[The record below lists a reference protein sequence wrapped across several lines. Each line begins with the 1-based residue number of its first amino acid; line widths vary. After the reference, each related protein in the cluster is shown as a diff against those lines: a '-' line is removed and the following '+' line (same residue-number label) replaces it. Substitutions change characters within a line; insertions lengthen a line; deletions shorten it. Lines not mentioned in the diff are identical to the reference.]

1 MCSRNTDKFYLVNLA
16 YLWSFCSLGEF
27 FYKISCKTFGV
38 FNKTHYLCYVF
49 KKHRQQT
56 GKNKTI
62 MKAIYAKDIKAMVKK
77 FNLTEDESEYLNDI
91 AEAINK
97 ERTEICEEIQM
108 TLLYG
113 SWAQARNNAI
123 RALLVY
129 FGAKT
134 QKENDLRM
142 KLDRTTWEIAK
153 VLKCGSYQVMQWLKG
168 IAIHKDRFGKFVE
181 CSDTFGLNYLE
192 IA

>member
-1 MCSRNTDKFYLVNLA
+1 
-16 YLWSFCSLGEF
+16 
-27 FYKISCKTFGV
+27 
-38 FNKTHYLCYVF
+38 
-49 KKHRQQT
+49 
-56 GKNKTI
+56 

-91 AEAINK
+91 AEIINK
-97 ERTEICEEIQM
+97 ERTEICEEIQK

-113 SWAQARNNAI
+113 SWAQARDNAI

-129 FGAKT
+129 FGAKA

-142 KLDRTTWEIAK
+142 ALDKTTWEIAK

>member
-1 MCSRNTDKFYLVNLA
+1 
-16 YLWSFCSLGEF
+16 
-27 FYKISCKTFGV
+27 
-38 FNKTHYLCYVF
+38 
-49 KKHRQQT
+49 
-56 GKNKTI
+56 

-113 SWAQARNNAI
+113 SWAQARDNAI

-129 FGAKT
+129 FGAKA

-142 KLDRTTWEIAK
+142 ALDKTTWEIAK

-168 IAIHKDRFGKFVE
+168 IAIHKNRFGKFVE

>member
-1 MCSRNTDKFYLVNLA
+1 
-16 YLWSFCSLGEF
+16 
-27 FYKISCKTFGV
+27 
-38 FNKTHYLCYVF
+38 
-49 KKHRQQT
+49 
-56 GKNKTI
+56 

-113 SWAQARNNAI
+113 SWAQARDNAI

-129 FGAKT
+129 FGAKA

-142 KLDRTTWEIAK
+142 ELDRTTLEIAK

>member
-1 MCSRNTDKFYLVNLA
+1 
-16 YLWSFCSLGEF
+16 
-27 FYKISCKTFGV
+27 
-38 FNKTHYLCYVF
+38 
-49 KKHRQQT
+49 
-56 GKNKTI
+56 
-62 MKAIYAKDIKAMVKK
+62 MKAIYAKDIKAMVKQ
-77 FNLTEDESEYLNDI
+77 FDLNEAESDYLNDI

-97 ERTEICEEIQM
+97 ERTDLCEDIQM

-113 SWAQARNNAI
+113 SYSKSKRNAI

-129 FGAKT
+129 FGAKA

-142 KLDRTTWEIAK
+142 ALDKTTWEIAK

-168 IAIHKDRFGKFVE
+168 IAIHKDRFGKSVE

-192 IA
+192 IT

>member
-1 MCSRNTDKFYLVNLA
+1 
-16 YLWSFCSLGEF
+16 
-27 FYKISCKTFGV
+27 
-38 FNKTHYLCYVF
+38 
-49 KKHRQQT
+49 
-56 GKNKTI
+56 

-113 SWAQARNNAI
+113 SWAQARDNAI

-129 FGAKT
+129 FGAKV

-142 KLDRTTWEIAK
+142 ALDKTTWEIAK

>member
-1 MCSRNTDKFYLVNLA
+1 
-16 YLWSFCSLGEF
+16 
-27 FYKISCKTFGV
+27 
-38 FNKTHYLCYVF
+38 
-49 KKHRQQT
+49 
-56 GKNKTI
+56 

-129 FGAKT
+129 FGAKA

-142 KLDRTTWEIAK
+142 ALDKTTWEIAK

-192 IA
+192 VA

>member
-1 MCSRNTDKFYLVNLA
+1 
-16 YLWSFCSLGEF
+16 
-27 FYKISCKTFGV
+27 
-38 FNKTHYLCYVF
+38 
-49 KKHRQQT
+49 
-56 GKNKTI
+56 

-97 ERTEICEEIQM
+97 ERTEICQEIQM

-113 SWAQARNNAI
+113 SWAKAKRNAI

-129 FGAKT
+129 FGAKA

-142 KLDRTTWEIAK
+142 ALDKTTWEIAK
-153 VLKCGSYQVMQWLKG
+153 VLKCGSYQVMQWIKG
-168 IAIHKDRFGKFVE
+168 IAINKDRFGKFVE
-181 CSDTFGLNYLE
+181 CSDTYGLNYLE

>member
-1 MCSRNTDKFYLVNLA
+1 
-16 YLWSFCSLGEF
+16 
-27 FYKISCKTFGV
+27 
-38 FNKTHYLCYVF
+38 
-49 KKHRQQT
+49 
-56 GKNKTI
+56 

-77 FNLTEDESEYLNDI
+77 FNLTDDESEYLNDI

-108 TLLYG
+108 TLLHG
-113 SWAQARNNAI
+113 SWAQARDNAI

-129 FGAKT
+129 FGAKA

-142 KLDRTTWEIAK
+142 ALDKTTWEIAK

>member
-1 MCSRNTDKFYLVNLA
+1 
-16 YLWSFCSLGEF
+16 
-27 FYKISCKTFGV
+27 
-38 FNKTHYLCYVF
+38 
-49 KKHRQQT
+49 
-56 GKNKTI
+56 

-77 FNLTEDESEYLNDI
+77 FNLTDDESEYLNDI

-113 SWAQARNNAI
+113 SWAKAKRNAI

-129 FGAKT
+129 FGAKA

-142 KLDRTTWEIAK
+142 ALDKTTWEIAK
-153 VLKCGSYQVMQWLKG
+153 VLKCGSYQVMQWIKG
-168 IAIHKDRFGKFVE
+168 IAINKDRFGKFVE

-192 IA
+192 IV

>member
-1 MCSRNTDKFYLVNLA
+1 
-16 YLWSFCSLGEF
+16 
-27 FYKISCKTFGV
+27 
-38 FNKTHYLCYVF
+38 
-49 KKHRQQT
+49 
-56 GKNKTI
+56 
-62 MKAIYAKDIKAMVKK
+62 MKAIYAKDTKAMVKK

-97 ERTEICEEIQM
+97 ERTEICDDIQRV
-108 TLLYG
+108 LLYG
-113 SWAQARNNAI
+113 SMIDEKRSAI

-129 FGAKT
+129 FGAKA
-134 QKENDLRM
+134 QKENELYM
-142 KLDRTTWEIAK
+142 KLDRTCWEIAR

>member
-1 MCSRNTDKFYLVNLA
+1 
-16 YLWSFCSLGEF
+16 
-27 FYKISCKTFGV
+27 
-38 FNKTHYLCYVF
+38 
-49 KKHRQQT
+49 
-56 GKNKTI
+56 

-97 ERTEICEEIQM
+97 ERTEICEDIQSV
-108 TLLYG
+108 LLYG
-113 SWAQARNNAI
+113 SMIDEKRSAI

-129 FGAKT
+129 FGAKA

-142 KLDRTTWEIAK
+142 KLDKTTWAIAK

-168 IAIHKDRFGKFVE
+168 IAINKDHFGKFVE